1 MHRNPGEIYGASCRD
16 EDRKD
21 FGGRGEG
28 WYGRPRHRDSYK
40 TGMLIVY
47 GLRNQSVTS
56 TLKLTPH
63 VCQPMDPHGLDPH
76 VSTVQRVRK
85 AR

>member
-1 MHRNPGEIYGASCRD
+1 MHRNPVEIYGASCRD

-40 TGMLIVY
+40 SGMNDRKLIV
-47 GLRNQSVTS
+47 QF
-56 TLKLTPH
+56 LKI
-63 VCQPMDPHGLDPH
+63 DR
-76 VSTVQRVRK
+76 SIFK
-85 AR
+85 N